1 MFVKL
6 WMSKK
11 PIVTINQE
19 ESVADAHTCLKQHN
33 IRRLPVVDGDGA
45 LVGIVSQ
52 KDVLNFLPSMVDG
65 SSAGSSSLAGST
77 QVGDIMARSPMCVN
91 PLTPLETV
99 AQLMRQHKIGG
110 MPVVDDTGALAGI
123 ITESDIFA
131 AFMEVLG
138 AGGEGARIE
147 MIIGKESRDLYSV
160 MDIFRRYEVFVQ
172 AITVHHGFGENQ
184 RLLTIRVLGEE
195 LGDML
200 DALRR
205 SGARINRIMPDPE
218 DKPL

>member
-6 WMSKK
+6 WMSKR
-11 PIVTINQE
+11 PLVTINQE
-19 ESVADAHTCLKQHN
+19 QSVVEAHTCLLQHR
-33 IRRLPVVDGDGA
+33 IRRLPVIDGDGT

-52 KDVLNFLPSMVDG
+52 KDILNFLPSMVDG
-65 SSAGSSSLAGST
+65 SSAGTSSLAGST
-77 QVGDIMARSPMCVN
+77 RVGDIMARAPMCVT

-110 MPVVDDTGALAGI
+110 MPVVDDAGALAGI

-172 AITVHHGFGENQ
+172 AITVHHGFGENK

-195 LGDML
+195 LDDML

-205 SGARINRIMPDPE
+205 SGVQINRIQLEGDP
-218 DKPL
+218 P

>member
-6 WMSKK
+6 WMSKR
-11 PIVTINQE
+11 PLVTINQE
-19 ESVADAHTCLKQHN
+19 QSVVEAHTCLLQHR
-33 IRRLPVVDGDGA
+33 IRRLPVIDGDGT

-52 KDVLNFLPSMVDG
+52 KDILNFLPSMVDG
-65 SSAGSSSLAGST
+65 SSAGTSSLAGST
-77 QVGDIMARSPMCVN
+77 RVGDIMARAPMCVT

-110 MPVVDDTGALAGI
+110 MPVVDDAGALAGI

-172 AITVHHGFGENQ
+172 AITVHHGFGENK

-195 LGDML
+195 LDDML

-205 SGARINRIMPDPE
+205 SGVQINRIQLEGDP
-218 DKPL
+218 L